1 MIQYPSSTHL
11 AHLIRLDFRSDVP
24 LYIQIVEQ
32 MRELIERREIQPG
45 QQLPTVR
52 ALATELRINFN
63 TVARAYRILD
73 EAGLISTQRGRGTF
87 VSEIPPPADSLAKQE
102 MLHTMAEHFVIQ
114 ARALGFPD
122 EAIRQAL
129 EDALYQPKP
138 PREVE

>member
-1 MIQYPSSTHL
+1 MIQNPSSTPL
-11 AHLIRLDFRSDVP
+11 VRLIRLDFRSDVP

-102 MLHTMAEHFVIQ
+102 RLHTMAEHFVVQ
-114 ARALGFPD
+114 ARALGFSD

-129 EDALYQPKP
+129 EDALSEKTPA
-138 PREVE
+138 

>member
-102 MLHTMAEHFVIQ
+102 ILRTMAEHFVIQ
-114 ARALGFPD
+114 ARTLGFPD

>member
-1 MIQYPSSTHL
+1 MIQYPSSTPL
-11 AHLIRLDFRSDVP
+11 ARLIRLDFRSDVP

-87 VSEIPPPADSLAKQE
+87 VSEIPPPVDSPAKQE
-102 MLHTMAEHFVIQ
+102 MLRTMAEHFVVQ
-114 ARALGFPD
+114 ARTLGFPD

-129 EDALYQPKP
+129 EDVLSDKAST
-138 PREVE
+138 